1 MMFTKKA
8 VTQGVMVL
16 ANDHFVS
23 IPYDCSEL
31 TANANGVIPAGT
43 IIPANDATAVGVLFN
58 DVHKDE
64 NPNGSLIIH
73 GFIDKGKLP
82 VEPADA
88 AIKALSQITFIED
101 GAVVTVDD
109 EDEETPDNNGGGS
122 DDNDGHGILDP
133 EGAVRPEP

>member
-1 MMFTKKA
+1 MMFTEKA

-43 IIPANDATAVGVLFN
+43 IIPANDATAVGVLLN

-109 EDEETPDNNGGGS
+109 EDEETPDNNSGS
-122 DDNDGHGILDP
+122 DNNGGIPSILDD
-133 EGAVRPEP
+133 EGITHEP

>member
-1 MMFTKKA
+1 MKFTSEA

-23 IPYDCSEL
+23 IPYDCSDL

-43 IIPANDATAVGVLFN
+43 IIPANDATAVGVLLN
-58 DVHKDE
+58 DVQKDD

-73 GFIDKGKLP
+73 GFIDKNKLP

-88 AIKALSQITFIED
+88 AIKALSQITFVED
-101 GAVVTVDD
+101 GEVVTVAEND
-109 EDEETPDNNGGGS
+109 ETL
-122 DDNDGHGILDP
+122 DDNKNN
-133 EGAVRPEP
+133 ENE